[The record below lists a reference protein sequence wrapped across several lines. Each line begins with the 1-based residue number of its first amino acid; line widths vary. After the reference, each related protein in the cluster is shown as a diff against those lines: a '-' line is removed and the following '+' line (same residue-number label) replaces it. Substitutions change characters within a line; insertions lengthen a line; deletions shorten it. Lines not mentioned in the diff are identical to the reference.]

1 MSGPAGPRRAA
12 MTTEVMTAHCAAAL
26 HVGIQPDELHDCGS
40 VGTVVTRSGL
50 PQLVSHGYGCS

>member
-1 MSGPAGPRRAA
+1 